1 MESMPLALGLFAL
14 TYILML
20 CLPKYR
26 RFVALGSAVV
36 FLATGMLPLG
46 DAFGYIDWNVL
57 MMIAG
62 TMGIVSLFIE
72 SRMPARMA
80 DVLLSH
86 VPNVKWAVVMLA
98 LFAGVISAFVDNVA
112 TVLMVAPV
120 AMAISKRLNINP
132 VPMIIAIAV
141 SSNLQG
147 AATLVGD
154 TTAILLGGYAN
165 MNFLDF
171 FFYLGKPSIFFA
183 VELGALCAAAIL
195 LVMFRKETAPVPE
208 PRVTQV
214 TNYVP
219 TILLLGT
226 IVLLILASFLPGM
239 PKTIN
244 GIICMSLL
252 AIGLLYT
259 VVTQK
264 SMQPVTQA
272 LKEIDLDTILLLL
285 GLFLVI
291 GGITEQGVIDQLA
304 SLIHRQA
311 GREQPLCDLYGHC
324 VGQRALLRV
333 HRQHSLCGHHAACGA
348 EDRAGHG
355 GGSHGVVFRPPVRRH
370 PGRQPDAHRRFC
382 QHHRHRHS
390 AQGRV

>member
-264 SMQPVTQA
+264 
-272 LKEIDLDTILLLL
+272 E
-285 GLFLVI
+285 
-291 GGITEQGVIDQLA
+291 
-304 SLIHRQA
+304 
-311 GREQPLCDLYGHC
+311 
-324 VGQRALLRV
+324 
-333 HRQHSLCGHHAACGA
+333 HAAR
-348 EDRAGHG
+348 D
-355 GGSHGVVFRPPVRRH
+355 
-370 PGRQPDAHRRFC
+370 PGPE
-382 QHHRHRHS
+382 
-390 AQGRV
+390 GN